1 MEKLYEAPI
10 ADKVNE
16 IIQWINSQDEK
27 RDQELS
33 DYLER
38 ETRLEERLQN
48 IEQRLSNLEGG
59 QSLCD

>member
-16 IIQWINSQDEK
+16 IIQWINSQE
-27 RDQELS
+27 ELS

-38 ETRLEERLQN
+38 KTRLEERL
-48 IEQRLSNLEGG
+48 
-59 QSLCD
+59 

>member
-38 ETRLEERLQN
+38 ETRLE
-48 IEQRLSNLEGG
+48 QRLSNLERG